1 MKAKMQLVIGI
12 VSLVALLAYTLA
24 HTGALLAQYVSYG
37 LIGYV
42 AAFGIELSIVSLSLR
57 IGELRKTRQSAGFF
71 YFVLVSVVIVSAV
84 ANVAEGFHVAYK
96 ERLTLSSVGKLD
108 FLQAAIGVTATGL
121 ISLIVLALSEIF
133 GTDVS
138 HTVKAMERQNRDKW
152 SNVPDSVSTLGQAN
166 DAKQAAIVQRRDK
179 VLELMGQGQQP
190 GDIAAALDVSIKTIR
205 RDIEALNGRAGGHN
219 ERPNV

>member
-1 MKAKMQLVIGI
+1 MKDKAQLIQLIVGI

-24 HTGALLAQYVSYG
+24 HTGALLAQYVQLP

-42 AAFGIELSIVSLSLR
+42 AALGIELSIVSLSLR

-84 ANVAEGFHVAYK
+84 ANVAEGFHVAYG
-96 ERLTLSSVGKLD
+96 ERLTLASVGKLD
-108 FLQAAIGVTATGL
+108 LLQAAIGVTATGL

-138 HTVKAMERQNRDKW
+138 HTVKAIERQMVKKPLFVPGDLDNLSLARDI
-152 SNVPDSVSTLGQAN
+152 
-166 DAKQAAIVQRRDK
+166 KQAAIDQRRDK
-179 VLELMGQGQQP
+179 VLTLLQANQGPQ
-190 GDIAAALDVSIKTIR
+190 DIAAALGVSIKTIR
-205 RDIEALNGRAGGHN
+205 RDIEALNG
-219 ERPNV
+219 NVRVTQ